1 MQLSSYSTSLV
12 EGLYAC
18 PPFITRSVCADGPFD
33 ANGLYSP
40 LIMAKPQ
47 NVRRFYCEQPQ
58 MTDGHQIRF
67 RLPSTSVSTCT
78 EPLSTLEARA

>member
-1 MQLSSYSTSLV
+1 MQLSLYSTSLA

-33 ANGLYSP
+33 ANDLYFP

-47 NVRRFYCEQPQ
+47 NVRFYCEQPQ

-78 EPLSTLEARA
+78 KPLSTLEAHA